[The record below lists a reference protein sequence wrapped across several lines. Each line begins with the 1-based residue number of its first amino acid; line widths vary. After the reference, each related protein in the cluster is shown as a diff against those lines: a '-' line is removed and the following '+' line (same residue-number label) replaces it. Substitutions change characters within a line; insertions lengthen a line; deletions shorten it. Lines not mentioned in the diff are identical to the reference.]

1 GKLCSLADDGETF
14 TCEFPEFTWNDD
26 LLLGTYE
33 ELAIWA
39 KTWTPDFWEEW
50 DGLPEF
56 GGLFADDEMLFD
68 EEGNIIGFIS
78 EDGEELFF
86 EDMLP
91 GKLGDF
97 VPGGDD

>member
-1 GKLCSLADDGETF
+1 M
-14 TCEFPEFTWNDD
+14 
-26 LLLGTYE
+26 
-33 ELAIWA
+33 
-39 KTWTPDFWEEW
+39 
-50 DGLPEF
+50 
-56 GGLFADDEMLFD
+56 FADDEMLFD